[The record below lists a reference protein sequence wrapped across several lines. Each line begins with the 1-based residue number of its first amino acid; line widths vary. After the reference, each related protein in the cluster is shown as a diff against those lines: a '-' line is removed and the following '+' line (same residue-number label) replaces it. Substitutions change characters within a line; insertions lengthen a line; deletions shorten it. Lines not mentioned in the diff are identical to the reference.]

1 MDRNQA
7 AEIKKLLL
15 DTARAFDRATAA
27 IFKLGKS
34 EREPYAEMLFDV
46 HDAIHFRLL
55 PTLYAEHPELK
66 PPPEPPHISSTLRWK
81 DVSLPESMSEADIDA
96 AIFEALKPRLQKT
109 AKVITDVL
117 AHCRAR
123 AMPITIEIIGARIVA
138 LAEAGR
144 IEGAGD
150 LRMWRHSEVR
160 LRP

>member
-7 AEIKKLLL
+7 AEIKKHLL
-15 DTARAFDRATAA
+15 DAARAFDRATGA
-27 IFKLGKS
+27 IFKLGKP

-66 PPPEPPHISSTLRWK
+66 PPPEHPHISSTLRWK
-81 DVSLPESMSEADIDA
+81 DVSLPDSISEADIDA
-96 AIFEALKPRLQKT
+96 LIFEVLTPRLQKV
-109 AKVITDVL
+109 AMVITKVFER
-117 AHCRAR
+117 CQAR
-123 AMPITIEIIGARIVA
+123 AIPISTEMLGARIVA

-144 IEGAGD
+144 IEGAGN
-150 LRMWRHSEVR
+150 LRIWRHSEVR